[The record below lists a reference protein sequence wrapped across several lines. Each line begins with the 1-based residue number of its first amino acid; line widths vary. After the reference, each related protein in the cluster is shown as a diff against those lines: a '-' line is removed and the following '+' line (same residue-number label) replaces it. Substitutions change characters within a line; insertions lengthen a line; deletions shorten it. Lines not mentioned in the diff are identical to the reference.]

1 MSDSAHED
9 VLTKSTLEAIQHIN
23 DAFNRHEEEQDH
35 ESE

>member
-1 MSDSAHED
+1 MSDSMHED
-9 VLTKSTLEAIQHIN
+9 MLTKSTLEAIQRFD